1 MYLVSRKPS
10 LVANTSISSVRAN
23 WNFLMDCFDVS
34 SMEDH
39 TLAQRSPNYDQFD
52 LNREVKHLRKNLAFI
67 NDHMAILDL
76 RKIIQPTI
84 NNISYSSTCI
94 SESEKLVLF
103 PEQYFHSPEFLN
115 CVGSMFRRNEEACLL
130 RLALGAYKG
139 HLMHPMDHKSFKEA
153 YLEHLRPPTGLRE
166 RDGTPLSGA
175 GPEEVFSLAM
185 IQPSRY
191 QGITGCTIESFS
203 LNLGKLL
210 FSRTLRYVTFLSSLI
225 ALEQLLF
232 HILDRSVENFLN
244 RCSNGCLNKVT
255 RLHAVLIY
263 ITTMQ

>member
-1 MYLVSRKPS
+1 
-10 LVANTSISSVRAN
+10 
-23 WNFLMDCFDVS
+23 MDCFDVS
-34 SMEDH
+34 SMEDD